1 MLGCKFLFSCKLTRG
16 QATSEGKY
24 YLAAS
29 AMKNPPA
36 VQEMQDTWVQ
46 SLGWKDSLEKMTT
59 YPCSCLGK
67 NPMDKGAW
75 QTRVHGVAKSQTRLN
90 N

>member
-16 QATSEGKY
+16 QATSESKY

-46 SLGWKDSLEKMTT
+46 SLGWKDSLEEMTT
-59 YPCSCLGK
+59 YPSVLVWEK
-67 NPMDKGAW
+67 IPW
-75 QTRVHGVAKSQTRLN
+75 TREPGRLESMGLQRVRHD
-90 N
+90 